1 MEKDPFKILGV
12 ARGSSEK
19 EIKSAYR
26 KLALKYHPDKN
37 SDDPTAAKKFSEI
50 TQAYEHALNPP
61 RNQHHQDP
69 FGGFGFDSNDPFA
82 SFFDNA
88 FFGSHRFNDI
98 PLDTELNLQ
107 ISFMD
112 SVKGTSPV
120 IQYDRYVATKQGY
133 QVEGTEI
140 KITIPPGVKNGQT
153 LKIGS
158 CGNISKR
165 GKGDLYVHIFCSDG
179 NSEFTRRGHDIF
191 SKIQID
197 YVEAILGSQVEINT
211 IHGKKKIN
219 VPPLCNANIPLV
231 LKNQGVHAGGRKGN
245 HFAEFTITIPLQN
258 MSKEMDLIREIR
270 KNRKETSG

>member
-37 SDDPTAAKKFSEI
+37 SNDPTATRKFSEI
-50 TQAYEHALNPP
+50 TQAYENALNPP
-61 RNQHHQDP
+61 RDNHQDP
-69 FGGFGFDSNDPFA
+69 FAGFEFDSNDPFA
-82 SFFDNA
+82 SFFDSA

-107 ISFMD
+107 ISFID
-112 SVKGTSPV
+112 SVKGASSI
-120 IQYDRYVATKQGY
+120 IQYDRYIVTKQGY
-133 QVEGTEI
+133 QVEGAEI

-153 LKIGS
+153 LKISS

-165 GKGDLYVHIFCSDG
+165 GRGDLYVHIFCSEG
-179 NSEFTRRGHDIF
+179 NSEFTRRGNDIF

-197 YVEAILGSQVEINT
+197 YVDAILGSLVEINT
-211 IHGKKKIN
+211 IHGKKKID

-231 LKNQGVHAGGRKGN
+231 LKNQGVHSGGRRGN
-245 HFAEFTITIPLQN
+245 HFAEFTITIPLSN
-258 MSKEMDLIREIR
+258 MSKEIDLIREIR